1 MSEKSYFVCSEKT
14 LKSNKLENSPYLK
27 ISTNNTEFVSSHT
40 TRISSS
46 LNKTLNFTVLR
57 NVTSKSPTNKQ
68 LINFNPVYITLIV
81 VGIFLTA
88 VVSLL
93 LFKKTKT
100 GWWFKKNTVH
110 SDRVYEEI
118 PMRKKESSNIE
129 MNLSKN
135 LKKSESSKNDKPSYY
150 PPEATYVDMNVINSS
165 KRRNTEFRKSNKTDS
180 Y

>member
-1 MSEKSYFVCSEKT
+1 MSEKSFFVCSEKT

-100 GWWFKKNTVH
+100 G
-110 SDRVYEEI
+110 
-118 PMRKKESSNIE
+118 
-129 MNLSKN
+129 
-135 LKKSESSKNDKPSYY
+135 
-150 PPEATYVDMNVINSS
+150 
-165 KRRNTEFRKSNKTDS
+165 
-180 Y
+180 